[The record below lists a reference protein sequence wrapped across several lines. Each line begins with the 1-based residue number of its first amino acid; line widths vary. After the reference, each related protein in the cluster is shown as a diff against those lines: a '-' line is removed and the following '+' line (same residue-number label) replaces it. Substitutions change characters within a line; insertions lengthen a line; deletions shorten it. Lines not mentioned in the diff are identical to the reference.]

1 MKIIKY
7 NKLKNNKY
15 EIILENNEKIKVYED
30 IILKENLLWK
40 KEIESIEELLNKN
53 KDYEIFEISLKRISN
68 HVESIKGMMDYLT
81 KKGYSNK
88 SIKET
93 VDKLVNKGYLN
104 DKYYAKSYI
113 NNQINLS
120 NDGPLKIKKHLENLE
135 INEYDYSE
143 YLDIDNNIWY
153 ERIKK
158 YLDKQIKINKKSL
171 YFFKNKMLINLINLG
186 YDREMINDCLN
197 GITIDNYDE
206 LRKKEEEKI
215 RKKLEGK
222 YSSEELERKIKE
234 KLYQKGFFN

>member
-53 KDYEIFEISLKRISN
+53 KDYEIFEISLKRLSN

-93 VDKLVNKGYLN
+93 IDKLVNKGYLN

-120 NDGPLKIKKHLENLE
+120 NDGPLKIKKHLDNLE
-135 INEYDYSE
+135 INEDDYSE
-143 YLDIDNNIWY
+143 YLDIDNSIWY

-186 YDREMINDCLN
+186 YDREMINDCLG
-197 GITIDNYDE
+197 GISIDNMDE
-206 LRKKEEEKI
+206 LRKKEEEKL
-215 RKKLEGK
+215 RKKLERK

>member
-40 KEIESIEELLNKN
+40 KEIDNIEELLNKN
-53 KDYEIFEISLKRISN
+53 KNYEIFEISLKRLSN

-93 VDKLVNKGYLN
+93 IDKLVNKGYLN

-120 NDGPLKIKKHLENLE
+120 NDGPLKIKKHLDNLE
-135 INEYDYSE
+135 INEDDYCE
-143 YLDIDNNIWY
+143 YLDIDNSIWY
-153 ERIKK
+153 DRIKK

-186 YDREMINDCLN
+186 YDREMINDCLS
-197 GITIDNYDE
+197 GISIDNYDE
-206 LRKKEEEKI
+206 LRKKEEEKL
-215 RKKLEGK
+215 RKKLERK

>member
-40 KEIESIEELLNKN
+40 KEIDNIEELLNKN

-135 INEYDYSE
+135 INEDDYSE
-143 YLDIDNNIWY
+143 YLDIDNSIWY
-153 ERIKK
+153 DRIKK

-186 YDREMINDCLN
+186 YDREMINDCLG
-197 GITIDNYDE
+197 GISIDNMDE
-206 LRKKEEEKI
+206 LRKKEEEKL
-215 RKKLEGK
+215 RKKLERK

>member
-40 KEIESIEELLNKN
+40 KEIDNIEELLNKN
-53 KDYEIFEISLKRISN
+53 KDYEIFEISLKRLSN

-135 INEYDYSE
+135 INEDDYSE
-143 YLDIDNNIWY
+143 YLDIDNSIWY
-153 ERIKK
+153 DRIKK

-186 YDREMINDCLN
+186 YDREMINDCLG
-197 GITIDNYDE
+197 GISIDNMDE
-206 LRKKEEEKI
+206 LRKKEEEKL
-215 RKKLEGK
+215 RKKLERK

>member
-40 KEIESIEELLNKN
+40 KEIDNIEELLNKN
-53 KDYEIFEISLKRISN
+53 KNYEIFEISLKRLSN

-120 NDGPLKIKKHLENLE
+120 NDGPLKIKKHLDNLE
-135 INEYDYSE
+135 INEDDYSE
-143 YLDIDNNIWY
+143 YLDIDNSIWY

-186 YDREMINDCLN
+186 YDREMINDCLS
-197 GITIDNYDE
+197 GISIDNYDE
-206 LRKKEEEKI
+206 LRKKEEEKL
-215 RKKLEGK
+215 RKKLERK